1 VREVEYRG
9 LGSGKKSSTC
19 SQSPIDVA
27 KNKKTK
33 KMGKASEI
41 WSKPGPAPEAM
52 AMDSTSSRAIR
63 DRTANAHIDRPGR
76 NCCFAL
82 RITPDSTEGIL
93 PCPGQSRLNDNWLA
107 HEKTCDA
114 P

>member
-1 VREVEYRG
+1 VREVESRG
-9 LGSGKKSSTC
+9 LGSVKKSSTC
-19 SQSPIDVA
+19 SQSPIHVA

-63 DRTANAHIDRPGR
+63 ERTANVHIDPTGK

-82 RITPDSTEGIL
+82 RITSDSTEGVL
-93 PCPGQSRLNDNWLA
+93 PCPEQSRLNQNRLPR
-107 HEKTCDA
+107 EKTRDA

>member
-1 VREVEYRG
+1 VREVENRG

-52 AMDSTSSRAIR
+52 AMDNTSSRAIR
-63 DRTANAHIDRPGR
+63 DRTANAHIDRPGKKCR
-76 NCCFAL
+76 FAL
-82 RITPDSTEGIL
+82 RITSDSTEGVL
-93 PCPGQSRLNDNWLA
+93 PFPKQSRMNDKWLA
-107 HEKTCDA
+107 HEKTCNA